1 MNEENFAFANPANVI
16 KQLDSA
22 MSFVPTVKQLS
33 NIVGQVTIPTNM
45 TKQLSGI
52 VGQVALPTGMAKQI
66 SSFKSVTKYLLPI
79 SKLLTGIDIT
89 TQNILNQQI
98 SDYQRIG
105 WLIFDIVNFEISDE
119 YFEIQKQND
128 HEEEEFDIDDFGL
141 WVVKNR
147 KLDDITKEIEQ
158 LGLVSGTE
166 YLPNMVKVLKYDGQ
180 AYKVLFQ
187 YVFSLIDA
195 TFFYQRSR
203 FDNPIDDLKGYNN
216 RENVKNYY
224 HAVELNASMLEAD
237 KFIIGQKSIA
247 TVGFYKSLY
256 NPKKKQL

>member
-89 TQNILNQQI
+89 TKYLK
-98 SDYQRIG
+98 SA
-105 WLIFDIVNFEISDE
+105 NFRLS
-119 YFEIQKQND
+119 KN
-128 HEEEEFDIDDFGL
+128 
-141 WVVKNR
+141 WVVY
-147 KLDDITKEIEQ
+147 I
-158 LGLVSGTE
+158 
-166 YLPNMVKVLKYDGQ
+166 
-180 AYKVLFQ
+180 
-187 YVFSLIDA
+187 
-195 TFFYQRSR
+195 
-203 FDNPIDDLKGYNN
+203 
-216 RENVKNYY
+216 
-224 HAVELNASMLEAD
+224 
-237 KFIIGQKSIA
+237 
-247 TVGFYKSLY
+247 
-256 NPKKKQL
+256 